1 MRMFNR
7 GVLDK
12 QWASNSK
19 KRGIQKKKTVKK
31 GGLKWVSIRS
41 SVQLNWT
48 HPNDT
53 IYIHSWTSG
62 IIQMGPI

>member
-19 KRGIQKKKTVKK
+19 KRG
-31 GGLKWVSIRS
+31 LKWVSITS

-48 HPNDT
+48 HPTDT